1 MVEMLII
8 YGKKKKKKQ
17 LSGVQVKVQVWSL
30 GAQGWRM
37 HKAGDLRP
45 FLEEFIREENVEIKG

>member
-1 MVEMLII
+1 M
-8 YGKKKKKKQ
+8 
-17 LSGVQVKVQVWSL
+17 QVKVQVWSL